1 MEKGWGKGELKV
13 LANEMLKQW
22 TRRSRLEE
30 DRMGS
35 MDQKRAPGLRYFG
48 DARIGG
54 QKELRERMET
64 GKHGRGVRCRKR
76 TWNHKVITFQRS
88 TSFGYGQILEL
99 EVDKMQI

>member
-1 MEKGWGKGELKV
+1 
-13 LANEMLKQW
+13 
-22 TRRSRLEE
+22 
-30 DRMGS
+30 

-54 QKELRERMET
+54 QTELRERMET